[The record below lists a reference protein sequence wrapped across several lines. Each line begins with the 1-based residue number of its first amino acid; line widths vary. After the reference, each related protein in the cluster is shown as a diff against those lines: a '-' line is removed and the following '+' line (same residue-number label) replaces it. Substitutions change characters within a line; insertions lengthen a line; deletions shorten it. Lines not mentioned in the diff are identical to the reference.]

1 MPCLSHFQASLKMFL
16 KAQFKLLPAAME
28 TKEFGFTVVPPA
40 WPGAPNN
47 FIGLVVG
54 GRVSFAVLATATGW

>member
-1 MPCLSHFQASLKMFL
+1 MFL